1 MIATANIFE
10 AVKTGVSVRD
20 AAECYGIRSNHAG
33 MACCPFHDDHTPSL
47 KLNEDYFYCFGC
59 GAQGDVITLTARLF
73 NLRPYEAA
81 RKLASDFNIPV
92 DVPLPE
98 PNALRTFRMDQYR
111 CQKALDSYLN
121 LLIRWKSQYEP
132 QDSHVEWDDRYLE
145 ACQMMEPMEYLADQL
160 AVGTLEQR
168 RSTVGR
174 LLAGGKIDQLE
185 ERVNRLNKKEL
196 TEVR

>member
-1 MIATANIFE
+1 MITTANIFE

-33 MACCPFHDDHTPSL
+33 MACCPFHDDHTPSM

-59 GAQGDVITLTARLF
+59 GAGGDVITFTARLF

-92 DVPLPE
+92 DIPLPAQ
-98 PNALRTFRMDQYR
+98 NDLRTFRMDQYR
-111 CQKALDSYLN
+111 CQRALDSYLN
-121 LLIRWKSQYEP
+121 LLIRWKSEYEP
-132 QDSHVEWDDRYLE
+132 TDPDEEWDERYLE
-145 ACQMMEPMEYLADQL
+145 ACQMMEPMEYLADEL

-168 RSTVGR
+168 RCTVER

-185 ERVNRLNKKEL
+185 ERVSRLNRKEE
-196 TEVR
+196 TEMR

>member
-1 MIATANIFE
+1 MITTANIFE

-33 MACCPFHDDHTPSL
+33 MACCPFHDDHTPSM

-59 GAQGDVITLTARLF
+59 GAGGDVITFTARLF

-111 CQKALDSYLN
+111 CQKALDAYLN

-132 QDSHVEWDDRYLE
+132 KGADEEWDERYLE
-145 ACQMMEPMEYLADQL
+145 ACQMMEPMEYLADEL

-168 RSTVGR
+168 RCTVER
-174 LLAGGKIDQLE
+174 LLADGKIDQLE
-185 ERVNRLNKKEL
+185 ERVSRLNRKEE
-196 TEVR
+196 TEMR

>member
-20 AAECYGIRSNHAG
+20 AAECYGIRSNRAG
-33 MACCPFHDDHTPSL
+33 IACCPFHDDHTPSL

-111 CQKALDSYLN
+111 CQKAIDSYLN

-132 QDSHVEWDDRYLE
+132 QDPDEEWDERYLE
-145 ACQMMEPMEYLADQL
+145 ACQIMEAMEYLADQL

-185 ERVNRLNKKEL
+185 ERLNRLNKEEL